1 MQKVLEELHSKY
13 VPFQGNDEH
22 RKYATQA
29 LVGDQLSCERAAN
42 VLVQLE
48 NGFTSQE
55 RLDGLHVEIADFHG
69 GMKFLQVCKSILL
82 CYINSYKVT
91 YKH

>member
-13 VPFQGNDEH
+13 VPFHGDDEH
-22 RKYATQA
+22 RRYGTQA

-48 NGFTSQE
+48 NGFTPQE

-69 GMKFLQVCKSILL
+69 GMKFLQVCRSILL
-82 CYINSYKVT
+82 CLINQLQSSL
-91 YKH
+91 